1 MAKIGIIVAS
11 FGSVYAD
18 AVETSVDALVEDMR
32 GEYPQALVDKVFLSD
47 ALVEKWNGTQST
59 QVLDLESAL
68 KKFERAGVKEVY
80 IQPMALVN
88 DPCYQDLRKQV
99 SKFLHNKT
107 FSFDYLYVGKPL
119 LSSLGVKN
127 HVDDYE
133 LVLEAI
139 HRHIGGHAINKTILL
154 MANGNAQLEYAT
166 LQLKALYNGM
176 NHVVVFTSNG
186 FPNFKQSL
194 QFLRSS
200 GRQDVLVVPMAMIG
214 SSHLM
219 DYLGGDRSDSVAT
232 LLAEEG
238 YKVSIWNQGFG
249 ENPSIRYIFMKHLS
263 QVMRLVERR
272 KMDLSLDASAGEST
286 ERTDHRAKSGPS
298 LSVRMIS

>member
-1 MAKIGIIVAS
+1 MNKVGILVAS
-11 FGSVYAD
+11 FGSVYAE
-18 AVETSVDALVEDMR
+18 AVKKSVDALVEDVR
-32 GEYPQALVDKVFLSD
+32 EEYPDALVEKVFLSD
-47 ALVEKWNGTQST
+47 ALVEKWNETQAS
-59 QVLDLESAL
+59 QVLDLVSAL
-68 KKFERAGVKEVY
+68 QHFEKEGIRDVY
-80 IQPMALVN
+80 IQPMGLVN
-88 DPCYQDLRKQV
+88 DPCYQDLRKKI

-107 FSFDYLYVGKPL
+107 FAFDYLYVGKPL

-133 LVLEAI
+133 LVLEAV
-139 HRHIGGHAINKTILL
+139 HRHIGAHAINKTILL

-166 LQLKALYNGM
+166 LQLKASCNGM
-176 NHVVVFTSNG
+176 NHVVVFTANG

-194 QFLRSS
+194 QFLRAS
-200 GRQDVLVVPMAMIG
+200 GRREVLVVPMAMIG

-249 ENPSIRYIFMKHLS
+249 ENPVVRNIFMKHLN

-272 KMDLSLDASAGEST
+272 KMDVT
-286 ERTDHRAKSGPS
+286 EEVGNSKVAENNRA